1 MKRFDL
7 NKINKKYIDDILEYF
22 IYEIYNSFKK
32 PVNSTFLTS
41 HLEGRV
47 KDSLMNRFII
57 DYKIN
62 VQLSTVDVKR
72 DERIS
77 MLLDDDHVEEEYY
90 IEIAY
95 RTIDRSFYSVKI
107 NENLLNSYGINN

>member
-1 MKRFDL
+1 
-7 NKINKKYIDDILEYF
+7 
-22 IYEIYNSFKK
+22 
-32 PVNSTFLTS
+32 
-41 HLEGRV
+41 
-47 KDSLMNRFII
+47 
-57 DYKIN
+57 
-62 VQLSTVDVKR
+62 
-72 DERIS
+72 